1 MSSMFRESKVGA
13 IHSTIFAQITIAA
26 ITLLIA
32 SFVGRAVAQTKPKEA
47 ATEQVEGKP
56 TERTVESLFRACL
69 SDPDKGYSTW
79 CEAYLMGVADVM
91 VAFGKGG
98 HKGGICGVVEY
109 SPQKLADIF
118 TQWTREHRE
127 FWRSDMLLGV
137 HLSLREEWPCS

>member
-1 MSSMFRESKVGA
+1 MPSTYHQSKNGVV
-13 IHSTIFAQITIAA
+13 HSTVFALITMATIA
-26 ITLLIA
+26 LLIA
-32 SFVGRAVAQTKPKEA
+32 STVGRAVAQTKPKDGA
-47 ATEQVEGKP
+47 AEQVEGKP

-69 SDPDKGYSTW
+69 FDPEKGYSTW

-118 TQWTREHRE
+118 TQWAREHRE
-127 FWRSDMLLGV
+127 FWQYDMLLGV
-137 HLSLREEWPCS
+137 HLSLREKWPCN